1 MRIGEVAKRIG
12 EVAKRSGV
20 SIRVIRHYDSL
31 GLLGASRGENK
42 YRSFTM
48 DDVERA
54 RLIQL
59 FLSIGFRL
67 KEIRDHAPC
76 WQNNSPT
83 SLRDVPTEQSI
94 QFLER
99 KLSEIDERMHRMLA
113 IRSRLQA
120 YCADLARAQESTE
133 QRLIKKARRRE

>member
-1 MRIGEVAKRIG
+1 
-12 EVAKRSGV
+12 
-20 SIRVIRHYDSL
+20 VIRHYDSL
-31 GLLGASRGENK
+31 GLLRATRGENK

-76 WQNNSPT
+76 WQKNSPT

-94 QFLER
+94 QFLGR

-113 IRSRLQA
+113 IRSRLEDHLQA
-120 YCADLARAQESTE
+120 YCADLARAQESTA
-133 QRLIKKARRRE
+133 QRLIEKARRRE